1 MDNDSAHQR
10 QMLVQVE
17 LAKKRKEHQ
26 RVRFT
31 SHAELKQKKFVRR
44 KRTLKQSDEGSR

>member
-31 SHAELKQKKFVRR
+31 SHAELKQKKIRASQ
-44 KRTLKQSDEGSR
+44 TDAEAE